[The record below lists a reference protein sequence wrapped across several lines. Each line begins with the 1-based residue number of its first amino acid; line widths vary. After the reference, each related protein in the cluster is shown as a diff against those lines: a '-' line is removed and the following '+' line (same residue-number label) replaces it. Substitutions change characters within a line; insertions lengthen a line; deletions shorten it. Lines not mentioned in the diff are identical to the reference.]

1 MNQSSNGYAP
11 LEGSTRSVPKGNKV
25 KASSLNEVIEVTVRL
40 RRRAPIDDYVK
51 KAGAGNKGLERTEY
65 AGKFGADDADI
76 EKIKA
81 FAHQNNLT
89 IANISIP
96 RRSVFLKGTIQH
108 FSAAFKVN
116 LSDYTDAKGKL
127 YRGRTGQIQI
137 PAELQGIVIGVFG
150 LDNREQARPMFT
162 LVKDRVGNL
171 LSPSD
176 NTQVTYTP
184 MQVAAAY
191 NYPQD
196 VTGSGQCIALIELGG
211 GYRPEDMD
219 TYFKTVNLATP
230 SIIPISVDGAL
241 NDPTDANSAD
251 GEVALDIEVAGAVA
265 PGAKIAVYFAPNT
278 DQGFIDALT
287 SAVHDED
294 NKPSVISIS
303 WASSEEY
310 WSQQAYT
317 NFEQTLQSAKA
328 LGITVLCAAGDH
340 GSSNQE
346 TDGRAHVSYPASSY
360 YVLACGGTNLNVNSE
375 VVWNDENGW
384 ATGGGISEIVA
395 VPDYQGNVTLP
406 ASVNPGAGAGRG
418 VPDIAGNASAQSGY
432 QTLIDGGWYV
442 SSGTSAVA
450 PLIGGLIALANQK
463 LGRNVGFI
471 HDKLYQAPSSAFKDI
486 VDGNNNTA
494 DNGGYTAA
502 VGWDACTGLGVPLG
516 DIIQYL

>member
-1 MNQSSNGYAP
+1 MNQTNNGYVP
-11 LEGSTRSVPKGNKV
+11 LKGSARPVPKGNKV
-25 KASSLNEVIEVTVRL
+25 KASSLNEIIEVTVRL
-40 RRRAPIDDYVK
+40 RRKAPIDDFVK
-51 KAGAGNKGLERTEY
+51 KVGSENKTLERREY
-65 AGKFGADDADI
+65 GDRFGADPANI

-89 IANISIP
+89 VANISIP

-127 YRGRTGQIQI
+127 YRGRTGNIQI
-137 PAELQGIVIGVFG
+137 PVELQDIVTGVFG

-171 LSPSD
+171 LSPADS
-176 NTQVTYTP
+176 TQVTYTP
-184 MQVAAAY
+184 AQVANAY
-191 NYPQD
+191 GYPQD

-211 GYRPEDMD
+211 GYRADDMN
-219 TYFKTVNLATP
+219 TYFSSVNLSTP
-230 SIIPISVDGAL
+230 TIIPISVDGAL
-241 NDPTDANSAD
+241 NEPSDANSAD
-251 GEVALDIEVAGAVA
+251 GEVALDIEVAGSVA

-278 DQGFIDALT
+278 DQGFLDALT

-294 NKPSVISIS
+294 NQPSVISIS

-317 NFEQTLQSAKA
+317 NFEETLASAKA
-328 LGITVLCAAGDH
+328 LGVTVLCSAGDH
-340 GSSNQE
+340 GSSNEE

-360 YVLACGGTNLNVNSE
+360 YVLACGGTNLTTNDE
-375 VVWNDENGW
+375 VVWNDQDGW
-384 ATGGGISEIVA
+384 ATGGGISEMVG
-395 VPDYQGNVTLP
+395 VPDYQSGLTLP
-406 ASVNPGAGAGRG
+406 ASVNTDDGPGRG
-418 VPDIAGNASAQSGY
+418 VPDISGNASALSGY
-432 QTLIDGGWYV
+432 QTYIDGAWYV

-471 HDKLYQAPSSAFKDI
+471 HDKLYQAPAAAFKDI
-486 VDGNNNTA
+486 VTGNNITA
-494 DNGGYTAA
+494 DNGGYSASQ
-502 VGWDACTGLGVPLG
+502 GWDACTGLGVPLG
-516 DIIQYL
+516 DIVQYL